1 MSQLDDKINQHF
13 AGLVVRKDL
22 VKTVKGNAI
31 VPTYVL
37 EYLLGYLTFL
47 LRDECFGLS
56 IDTVREIIEY
66 GQLTTVPLMPDFVKG
81 VINLRGDIV
90 PVIDL
95 SVRLGRSALELRK
108 RTCIIILE
116 IPFEGQLAVIGAA
129 VDSVS
134 EVLEIDQ
141 DQIEAPPSFGARLKA
156 QFIQGVVNIEQSFV
170 VLLHGDKVL
179 SIEELASLIENVKPQ
194 KGRGE
199 NV

>member
-1 MSQLDDKINQHF
+1 MNHT
-13 AGLVVRKDL
+13 DL
-22 VKTVKGNAI
+22 EVNRQQ
-31 VPTYVL
+31 
-37 EYLLGYLTFL
+37 YLTFL
-47 LRDECFGLS
+47 LRDECFGIS

-95 SVRLGRSALELRK
+95 SIRLGRNALELK
-108 RTCIIILE
+108 NRTCIIILE
-116 IPFEGQLAVIGAA
+116 IPFEGQRVVIGAA
-129 VDSVS
+129 VDSVN
-134 EVLEIDQ
+134 EVLEIGKEQ
-141 DQIEAPPSFGARLKA
+141 VEPPPSFGARLKA
-156 QFIQGVVNIEQSFV
+156 QFIQGVVNVEQSFV

-179 SIEELASLIENVKPQ
+179 SIEELASLIENVKPE

>member
-1 MSQLDDKINQHF
+1 MNQQ
-13 AGLVVRKDL
+13 DL
-22 VKTVKGNAI
+22 EVNRQQ
-31 VPTYVL
+31 
-37 EYLLGYLTFL
+37 YLTFL
-47 LRDECFGLS
+47 LRDECFGIS

-95 SVRLGRSALELRK
+95 SVRLGRSTLELKK

-116 IPFEGQLAVIGAA
+116 VPFEGQLAVIGAA

-134 EVLEIDQ
+134 EVLEIGK

-199 NV
+199 YV

>member
-1 MSQLDDKINQHF
+1 LNHT
-13 AGLVVRKDL
+13 DL
-22 VKTVKGNAI
+22 EVNRQQ
-31 VPTYVL
+31 
-37 EYLLGYLTFL
+37 YLTFL
-47 LRDECFGLS
+47 LRDECFGIS

-95 SVRLGRSALELRK
+95 SIRLGRNALELK
-108 RTCIIILE
+108 NRTCIIILE
-116 IPFEGQLAVIGAA
+116 IPFEGQRVVIGAA
-129 VDSVS
+129 VDSVN
-134 EVLEIDQ
+134 EVLEIGKEQ
-141 DQIEAPPSFGARLKA
+141 VEPPPSFGARLKA
-156 QFIQGVVNIEQSFV
+156 QFIQGVVNVEQSFV

-179 SIEELASLIENVKPQ
+179 SIEELASLIENVKPE